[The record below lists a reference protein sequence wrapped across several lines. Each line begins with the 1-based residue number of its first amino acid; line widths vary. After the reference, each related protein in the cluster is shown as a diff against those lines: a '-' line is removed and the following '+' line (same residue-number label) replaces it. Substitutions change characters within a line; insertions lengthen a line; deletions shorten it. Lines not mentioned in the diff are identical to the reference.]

1 VLLILVIIIKKKKKN
16 AKVDLVLGKKKVIIL
31 VTKKNHIK
39 TRGKMGT
46 DTNTDIEALH
56 HKLIEI
62 EVIMDIE
69 EIIALQNQRKGS
81 EKKKKE
87 KEIKSIIIVTMKKT
101 M

>member
-1 VLLILVIIIKKKKKN
+1 
-16 AKVDLVLGKKKVIIL
+16 
-31 VTKKNHIK
+31 
-39 TRGKMGT
+39 MGT